1 MDRIPN
7 VGTGQ
12 EGMPHRKVTAP
23 QAATWPLIRRTPCL
37 LVPGLNQTGVLLLR
51 QGPTGTPVSQVV
63 GGELTVYRTLEFAR
77 TSIGLQGLKRLAPL
91 LYRIARV
98 PEGLRPKGP
107 EVPEGHRP
115 KGSRKAAGIAAQR
128 DNLWH

>member
-7 VGTGQ
+7 VGPGQ
-12 EGMPHRKVTAP
+12 EGMSHRKVTAP
-23 QAATWPLIRRTPCL
+23 QVATWPLIRRTPCL

-63 GGELTVYRTLEFAR
+63 GGELTVYRMLEFAR
-77 TSIGLQGLKRLAPL
+77 TSIGLQGEHIASLS
-91 LYRIARV
+91 YRIASV
-98 PEGLRPKGP
+98 PEGLRPKGAG
-107 EVPEGHRP
+107 VPEGHRP
-115 KGSRKAAGIAAQR
+115 NGTKKAAGIAAHR